1 MRILVLLLSFL
12 SLSLPIFSSAPVSG
26 TIGQVAVEIAPGSIT
41 EIAIEAAGREY
52 TESWLDDYASDKI
65 SFGEAYSEMLSSLL
79 PLSDIIA
86 GEEKNNAVTIMS
98 LADGTVLSFIFRN
111 GRIAAVTPAP

>member
-12 SLSLPIFSSAPVSG
+12 SLSLPLFSSAPVSG
-26 TIGQVAVEIAPGSIT
+26 TIGQVAVEIVPGSIT